1 MNKQE
6 VMMCRK
12 AAQMYRELQ
21 LENADLRRQL
31 CDRSATESKM
41 NRADAEVINIVNSRG
56 NRRPKKPTYAPDL
69 KKPFDF
75 ETAEIVPGYESI
87 IQSVEPTYGNKP
99 RASYYVRLAMFA
111 VIECV
116 VWSANHVGAVNLLT
130 AMAISIIVFL
140 LANLH
145 MV

>member
-12 AAQMYRELQ
+12 AAQMYRELK
-21 LENADLRRQL
+21 LENADLKRRL
-31 CDRSATESKM
+31 CDRSAIESRM
-41 NRADAEVINIVNSRG
+41 NLADAEVIGIVNSRG
-56 NRRPKKPTYAPDL
+56 NRQPKKPTYSPDL
-69 KKPFDF
+69 KQPFDF
-75 ETAEIVPGYESI
+75 ETAEISPGYEPLI
-87 IQSVEPTYGNKP
+87 RAVEEKTAKKQ
-99 RASYYVRLAMFA
+99 RTSYYVRLAIFV
-111 VIECV
+111 VIEFA

-145 MV
+145 LV

>member
-21 LENADLRRQL
+21 LENANLKRQL
-31 CDRSATESKM
+31 CARSAIELRM
-41 NRADAEVINIVNSRG
+41 NLADAEVISIVNSNG
-56 NRRPKKPTYAPDL
+56 NRQPKKPIYSPDL
-69 KKPFDF
+69 KQPFDF
-75 ETAEIVPGYESI
+75 ETAEISPGYEPLI
-87 IQSVEPTYGNKP
+87 RAVEAKAKKKQ
-99 RASYYVRLAMFA
+99 RISYYVRLAMFVA
-111 VIECV
+111 IECV

-145 MV
+145 LV

>member
-12 AAQMYRELQ
+12 AAQMYRELK

-31 CDRSATESKM
+31 CDRSAIESRM
-41 NRADAEVINIVNSRG
+41 NLADAEVIGIVNSHN
-56 NRRPKKPTYAPDL
+56 NRHPRKPTYAPDL
-69 KKPFDF
+69 KQPFDF
-75 ETAEIVPGYESI
+75 ETADIIPGYESI
-87 IQSVEPTYGNKP
+87 IRAVEEKTAKKQ
-99 RASYYVRLAMFA
+99 RTSYYVRLAIFV
-111 VIECV
+111 VIEFA

-145 MV
+145 LV